1 MGQGPDFEGDG
12 LSAAVVHGIQVDLAS
27 FGTLRDTMSSEAD
40 YTLDPHVTNALQ
52 RYSGDP
58 TLAPAS
64 PSANMGAFRD
74 LYGQSLQDTLDRLL
88 AFVSE
93 SSLLVDVATRIL
105 NEYTSVDQLA
115 GASVQDITMMLSMT
129 GNSANPQG

>member
-12 LSAAVVHGIQVDLAS
+12 LSVAALQGIRVDLAS
-27 FGTLRDTMSSEAD
+27 FGTLRDTMSTETD

-58 TLAPAS
+58 HLAPAS
-64 PSANMGAFRD
+64 PSANLGAFRG
-74 LYGQSLQDTLDRLL
+74 LYGHSLQDVLDRLL
-88 AFVSE
+88 AFVTE
-93 SSLLVDVATRIL
+93 SSLLVDTATRIL
-105 NEYTSVDQLA
+105 NSYTTVDQLV
-115 GASVQDITMMLSMT
+115 GASVQDISGMLSTT